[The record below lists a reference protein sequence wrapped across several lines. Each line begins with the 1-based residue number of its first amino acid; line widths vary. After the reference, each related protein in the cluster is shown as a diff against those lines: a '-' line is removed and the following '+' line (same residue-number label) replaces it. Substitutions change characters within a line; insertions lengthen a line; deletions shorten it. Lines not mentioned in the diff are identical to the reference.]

1 MAAGGITPI
10 PLSDLQKLPVS
21 YQMWYLRIKDLLD
34 QSLTGTIPWTQIST
48 SGSNLTDIAT
58 RLHSSLQSISGGS
71 YHLSQEQYE
80 TINTLSTKTANY
92 TATSTDGT
100 LLVDATSGTVTITL
114 PAASSRKELH
124 IKKIDSSVNAV
135 SVARAGSDTIEGN
148 TSASLAAQYNSI
160 TLYSDGTSTW
170 YIKAII

>member
-1 MAAGGITPI
+1 MAVP
-10 PLSDLQKLPVS
+10 PVPFSDLQQLPIS
-21 YQMWYLRIKDLLD
+21 YQLWYQQIKDLV
-34 QSLTGTIPWTQIST
+34 STATGTIPWTQVSK
-48 SGSNLTDIAT
+48 SGSTLTDIAT
-58 RLHSSLQSISGGS
+58 RPHSALTGINGSSSAYHISQS
-71 YHLSQEQYE
+71 QYD
-80 TINTLSTKTANY
+80 TINTLSTKTADY

-114 PAASSRKELH
+114 PAASSRKEFH

-170 YIKAII
+170 YIKAIT